1 MNNSL
6 IGIGLRYPHLKQF
19 VSEKP
24 DIGWVEVHS
33 ENFYSLGGADFD
45 CLVEVRKDYPIS
57 LHGIGMSLGSH
68 DGIDENHLAKVRD
81 LVNEID
87 PFLVSDHLSWN
98 SVSGKF
104 LPDLLPTPFNDEALE
119 VFARN
124 ISIVQES
131 LGRELLLENPSTYFE
146 FTESTM
152 SEHEFLNLLAKKT
165 GAKVILDINNIYIS
179 GLNNGWSSAEYINN
193 IDTSI
198 VKEIHLSGH
207 LVKELPD
214 NKKLYIDSH
223 NDYVCDEVW
232 ELYGHAIKRFG
243 HTHTLIEWDVDIPE
257 LSVLLNESKKAAKY
271 LNTHLEK
278 QYA

>member
-19 VSEKP
+19 VAEKP

-33 ENFYSLGGADFD
+33 ENFYSLGGPDFD
-45 CLVEVRKDYPIS
+45 YLVKVREDYPVS
-57 LHGIGMSLGSH
+57 LHGIGMSLGSY
-68 DGIDENHLAKVRD
+68 DGIDEGHLDKVIK
-81 LVNEID
+81 LVNIID

-119 VFARN
+119 VFIRN
-124 ISIVQES
+124 ISIVQER

-146 FTESTM
+146 FIESTM
-152 SEHEFLNLLAKKT
+152 SEYEFLNILTKKT
-165 GAKVILDINNIYIS
+165 GAKIILDINNIYIS
-179 GLNNGWSSAEYINN
+179 GLNNGWSPIEYIEN
-193 IDTSI
+193 IDKSI

-207 LVKELPD
+207 FVKELPN

-232 ELYGHAIKRFG
+232 KLYGQAIRKFG
-243 HTHTLIEWDVDIPE
+243 SIPTLVEWDVDIPE
-257 LSVLLNESKKAAKY
+257 LSVLLDESNKAKEY
-271 LNTHLEK
+271 LNTHFEK

>member
-33 ENFYSLGGADFD
+33 ENYYSLGGIDFD
-45 CLVEVRKDYPIS
+45 CLVEVREDYPVS

-68 DGIDENHLAKVRD
+68 DGIDENHLAKVIG
-81 LVNEID
+81 LVNVID

-98 SVSGKF
+98 SVSEKF
-104 LPDLLPTPFNDEALE
+104 LPDLLPTPFNNEALE
-119 VFARN
+119 VFMRN
-124 ISIVQES
+124 ISIVQEK

-152 SEHEFLNLLAKKT
+152 SEYEFLNILTKKT

-179 GLNNGWSSAEYINN
+179 GLNNGWSPVEYIEN
-193 IDTSI
+193 IDPSI

-207 LVKELPD
+207 FIKELPN

-223 NDYVCDEVW
+223 SDYVCDEVW
-232 ELYGHAIKRFG
+232 KLYGYAIKRFG
-243 HTHTLIEWDVDIPE
+243 CIPTLVEWDVDIPE
-257 LSVLLNESKKAAKY
+257 LSVLLSESKKAKEY
-271 LNTHLEK
+271 LDKHLEK

>member
-1 MNNSL
+1 MNNSF

-19 VSEKP
+19 VFEKP

-57 LHGIGMSLGSH
+57 LHGIGMSLGSY
-68 DGIDENHLAKVRD
+68 DGIDENHLAKVRG

-98 SVSGKF
+98 SVSEKF

-124 ISIVQES
+124 ISIVQET

-152 SEHEFLNLLAKKT
+152 PEYEFLNILTKKT
-165 GAKVILDINNIYIS
+165 GAKVILDINNVYIS
-179 GLNNGWSSAEYINN
+179 GLNNGWSSAEYIKK

-214 NKKLYIDSH
+214 SKKLYIDSH

-232 ELYGHAIKRFG
+232 ELYGMLSRD
-243 HTHTLIEWDVDIPE
+243 LVIP
-257 LSVLLNESKKAAKY
+257 L
-271 LNTHLEK
+271 H
-278 QYA
+278 

>member
-6 IGIGLRYPHLKQF
+6 VGIGLRYPHLKQF

-33 ENFYSLGGADFD
+33 ENFYSLGGIDFD
-45 CLVEVRKDYPIS
+45 CLVEVRKDYPVS

-68 DGIDENHLAKVRD
+68 DGIDKNHLAKVRA

-98 SVSGKF
+98 SVSDKF
-104 LPDLLPTPFNDEALE
+104 LPDLLPAPFNDEALE
-119 VFARN
+119 VFTRN

-131 LGRELLLENPSTYFE
+131 LGRELLLENPFTYFE

-152 SEHEFLNLLAKKT
+152 SEYEFLNILTKKT

-179 GLNNGWSSAEYINN
+179 GLNNGWSSAEYIKN
-193 IDTSI
+193 INTSI
-198 VKEIHLSGH
+198 VKEMHLSGH
-207 LVKELPD
+207 FVKELPN

-243 HTHTLIEWDVDIPE
+243 HTFTLIEWDVDIPE
-257 LSVLLNESKKAAKY
+257 LSVLLNESKKAEKY